1 MGAGVTEAATATISS
16 PCGPFTVLVDE
27 GAVVASGWT
36 AEPAELVAWLA
47 PGRRPHTWAAG
58 DDAGAGEAAAAYFAG
73 RLDAIDDV
81 AVSQRSGPFVQQAW
95 AALRTARPG
104 APLSYR
110 QLAAAA
116 GRPGA
121 ARAAGLACATNAV
134 ALFVPCHRAVRGDGS
149 LGGFRW
155 GLAVKRWLLAHEAG
169 TAGLDR

>member
-1 MGAGVTEAATATISS
+1 MTAAATLAS
-16 PCGPFTVLVDE
+16 PCGPFSVLVDD

-36 AEPAELVAWLA
+36 EEPAELVAWLP
-47 PGRRPHTWAAG
+47 PGRRPAAWRAG
-58 DDAGAGEAAAAYFAG
+58 DANGAVEAAAAYFAG
-73 RLDAIDDV
+73 RLDAIDQV
-81 AVSQRSGPFVQQAW
+81 TVGQRSGPFVQQAW
-95 AALRTARPG
+95 AALRAAPPG
-104 APLSYR
+104 TPLTYR

-134 ALFVPCHRAVRGDGS
+134 GLFVPCHRAVRGDGS

-169 TAGLDR
+169 AQSLHG